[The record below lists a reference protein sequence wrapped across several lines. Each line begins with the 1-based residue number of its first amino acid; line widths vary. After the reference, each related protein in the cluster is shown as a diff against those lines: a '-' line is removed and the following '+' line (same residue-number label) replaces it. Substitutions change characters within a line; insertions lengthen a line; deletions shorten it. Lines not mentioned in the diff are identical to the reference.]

1 VKHVTKV
8 KEKKLRPVYEDKWQI
23 DSTLLFRKEDVL
35 KLQKQLE
42 KPGYTTGEVA
52 EILEIH
58 PTTVSS
64 YIKKGLLKAE
74 KDFHIGL
81 GKEVYFI
88 KEEELE
94 RFQRE
99 YQTNNKSKQFFIQ
112 NGNYYL
118 FHIMK

>member
-1 VKHVTKV
+1 VKHFTKV

-23 DSTLLFRKEDVL
+23 ESTLLFRKEDVL

-42 KPGYTTGEVA
+42 KPGYITAEVA

-58 PTTVSS
+58 PTTLSS
-64 YIKKGLLKAE
+64 YIKKRLLKAE

-81 GKEVYFI
+81 GKDVYFI
-88 KEEELE
+88 KEELE

-118 FHIMK
+118 FQSLRN